1 MGSPTVETGMVY
13 FSPFLLEGGV
23 TFDLVSDAGLRVRA
37 TGIVVH
43 VFLLSWLLL
52 VVTLR
57 GG

>member
-1 MGSPTVETGMVY
+1 MVY

-23 TFDLVSDAGLRVRA
+23 TFDLVSDVGLRVRA
-37 TGIVVH
+37 IGIVVH